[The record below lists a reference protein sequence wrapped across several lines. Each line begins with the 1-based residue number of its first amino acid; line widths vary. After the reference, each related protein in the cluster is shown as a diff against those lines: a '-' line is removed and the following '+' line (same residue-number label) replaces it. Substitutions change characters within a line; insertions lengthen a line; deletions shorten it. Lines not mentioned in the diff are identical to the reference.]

1 MDCCTDSAI
10 KTCDFLQITFWA
22 CFVLYAA
29 TFYYIV
35 QKKPWIKHHGL
46 YINVFAFQMLVLLCK
61 RFLKVIFD
69 SLCLVLFLLR
79 PHAQPLV

>member
-61 RFLKVIFD
+61 RF
-69 SLCLVLFLLR
+69 FLINNLR
-79 PHAQPLV
+79 